1 MSRKAPPSWDVIYR
15 GSAKNRIRHLE
26 AARTKSLVYYSDTK
40 RTGTLIR
47 HSPRLNAYVRKTAH
61 RVRNE
66 LSNTIPLG
74 DDSRD
79 GHLKHQLYVRRGLGP
94 NGRTIYYI
102 QSADKHPR
110 GEGKGFAIA
119 NSVSGAKG
127 TRPTWVKQTLK
138 RMEIKK

>member
-1 MSRKAPPSWDVIYR
+1 MRSKAPPSWDVIYK

-47 HSPRLNAYVRKTAH
+47 HSPRLNAYVRKVAH

-74 DDSRD
+74 DKSSD
-79 GHLKHQLYVRRGLGP
+79 GHLKHQLYIRRGLGP

-119 NSVSGAKG
+119 NAISGAKG
-127 TRPTWVKQTLK
+127 TRPTWVQQTLR
-138 RMEIKK
+138 RMEIRK

>member
-1 MSRKAPPSWDVIYR
+1 MRSKAPPSWDVIYK

-26 AARTKSLVYYSDTK
+26 AARTKRLVYYSDTR
-40 RTGTLIR
+40 RTGTFIR
-47 HSPRLNAYVRKTAH
+47 HSPRLNAYVRKVAH
-61 RVRNE
+61 QVRNE

-74 DDSRD
+74 DNSSD
-79 GHLKHQLYVRRGLGP
+79 GHLKYQLYLRRGLGP
-94 NGRTIYYI
+94 NGRTVYYI

-127 TRPTWVKQTLK
+127 TRPTWVKQTLR

>member
-1 MSRKAPPSWDVIYR
+1 MRSKAPPSWDVIYK

-26 AARTKSLVYYSDTK
+26 AARTKSLVYYSDTT
-40 RTGTLIR
+40 RTGELVR
-47 HSPRLNAYVRKTAH
+47 NHSRLNAYVRTIAH

-74 DDSRD
+74 DNSSD
-79 GHLKHQLYVRRGLGP
+79 GHLKYQLYVRRGLGP
-94 NGRTIYYI
+94 NGRRIYYI

-127 TRPTWVKQTLK
+127 TRPTWVKQTLR

>member
-1 MSRKAPPSWDVIYR
+1 MRSKAPPSWDVIYK

-47 HSPRLNAYVRKTAH
+47 HSPRLNAYVRKVAH

-74 DDSRD
+74 KNSRD

-94 NGRTIYYI
+94 NGRTVYYI

-127 TRPTWVKQTLK
+127 TRPTWVQQTLR
-138 RMEIKK
+138 RMEIRK